1 MAQSFSQC
9 NKLYFPHNLDFRGR
23 VYPIP
28 PHMNHM
34 GNDLNRGMLE
44 FSEAKPIGAEGL
56 WWLKIHCANK
66 IGKDKL
72 PLNERALYTE
82 SIMDT
87 IHKCA
92 DDPKTNL
99 EWLESENPW

>member
-1 MAQSFSQC
+1 
-9 NKLYFPHNLDFRGR
+9 
-23 VYPIP
+23 
-28 PHMNHM
+28 M

-44 FSEAKPIGAEGL
+44 FSEPKPLGEMGL

-72 PLNERALYTE
+72 PLKDRALYTE
-82 SIMDT
+82 SIMDN

-92 DDPKTNL
+92 EDPKANTW
-99 EWLESENPW
+99 WLDTENPW